1 MKLRVNSLEYDLA
14 VLPHRLL
21 VDLLRE
27 DLGLTGTK
35 RGCDDGS
42 CGACTVLVDGKP
54 RHSCLTLGR
63 LVEGKEI
70 TTIEGVASGDGLHAL
85 QRAFVEKGALQCGFC
100 TPGMVLTALPLLERV
115 SLSEEEVREALAGN
129 FCRCTGYTKIVEAV
143 LSAAKGQRRAP

>member
-85 QRAFVEKGALQCGFC
+85 QRAFVEKTDPRLDGTGAAPLPTSVQD
-100 TPGMVLTALPLLERV
+100 VL
-115 SLSEEEVREALAGN
+115 
-129 FCRCTGYTKIVEAV
+129 EAV
-143 LSAAKGQRRAP
+143 RGHRP